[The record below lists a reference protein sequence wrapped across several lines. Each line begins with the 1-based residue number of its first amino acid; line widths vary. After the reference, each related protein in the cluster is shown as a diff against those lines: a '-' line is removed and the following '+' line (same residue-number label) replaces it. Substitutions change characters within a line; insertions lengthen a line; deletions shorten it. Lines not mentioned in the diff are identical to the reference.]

1 MTDEE
6 YNDYVSEIV
15 QLNKLI
21 EKICNTEDSL
31 KNNNN
36 TLEFTELEQLLKE
49 FMSFKK
55 LTPEILSQLTNRS
68 LINSEGFEKLLQIL
82 EPFCLFFNPP

>member
-36 TLEFTELEQLLKE
+36 TLAFTELKQLLEE
-49 FMSFKK
+49 FLSFRE
-55 LTPEILSQLTNRS
+55 LTPEILTN
-68 LINSEGFEKLLQIL
+68 
-82 EPFCLFFNPP
+82 